1 MSRITEL
8 EKQITELD
16 ERKVELQKELEL
28 EKQKTEI
35 EYPPLKIREMYW
47 FINDEGL
54 VFLYSVG

>member
-28 EKQKTEI
+28 EKQKN
-35 EYPPLKIREMYW
+35 W
-47 FINDEGL
+47 N
-54 VFLYSVG
+54 